1 MRRPAEGIGFSAL
14 AMKTFLTVLL
24 FAWIAR
30 INVEWTKTAHAASH
44 ATYKHTHTHMEHGLA
59 IRHGLMHTDE
69 LKSFTCTR
77 VTIAVDTPD

>member
-1 MRRPAEGIGFSAL
+1 MRRPAEAIGFSAL

-44 ATYKHTHTHMEHGLA
+44 ATYKHTHTHTHGTWPGNSA
-59 IRHGLMHTDE
+59 W
-69 LKSFTCTR
+69 
-77 VTIAVDTPD
+77 PDAYR